1 MRYSSLNEIANPGY
15 SGAVI
20 SQRFSVGMMIRVFIF
35 LWVVLFSGGS
45 GWAEGP
51 TVNGSRPAVLSA
63 GSLDSETWVE
73 IDKAQIDTN
82 AITDRGRQIL
92 GLPDIEWKHAQTE
105 HFVIHYEQA
114 IFARKV
120 ARMAEFFYSYI
131 AQDLQGAKDNVVG
144 RSHIFIFRSEK
155 RWKEFS
161 TAAGDVPDW
170 TFSQVEGTAMF
181 LQQAENTSSSGD
193 VLAHETTHLVINRF
207 FEKRCP
213 LWLNEGLAEY
223 YRVFAYSAYKGVKK
237 SKRAQF
243 GRLANPFPL
252 EELLYTQLYPRN
264 DAGVESFYAT
274 AQCFVAFLL
283 LEHQSEAFM
292 PFVEDLMS
300 GADVKQALSK
310 HYGLESMDDI
320 QKQFKKFAY

>member
-1 MRYSSLNEIANPGY
+1 MPGK
-15 SGAVI
+15 AI
-20 SQRFSVGMMIRVFIF
+20 
-35 LWVVLFSGGS
+35 LAAW
-45 GWAEGP
+45 
-51 TVNGSRPAVLSA
+51 VLSA
-63 GSLDSETWVE
+63 VAGLAQTAQTDTAPSAFPQAPPADNGQWVDVAVANLDL
-73 IDKAQIDTN
+73 D

-92 GLPDIEWKHAQTE
+92 ELPDIDWKHAQTE
-105 HFVIHYEQA
+105 HLVIHYEQA

-120 ARMAEFFYSYI
+120 ARMAEFFYAYI
-131 AQDLQGAKDNVVG
+131 AQDLQGAQDNVSG

-161 TAAGDVPDW
+161 EMAGDVPDW
-170 TFSQVEGTAMF
+170 TFSRVEGTVMF

-223 YRVFAYSAYKGVKK
+223 YRQFAYSAYKGVKK

-243 GRLANPFPL
+243 GRLANPFTL
-252 EELLYTQLYPRN
+252 DELFYTQLYPRDN
-264 DAGVESFYAT
+264 ARVESFYAT
-274 AQCFVAFLL
+274 AQYFVAFLL
-283 LEHQSEAFM
+283 LDHQPEAFM
-292 PFVEDLMS
+292 PFVDDLMS
-300 GADVKQALSK
+300 GMDVKLALSK

-320 QKQFKKFAY
+320 RKAFNKFAF

>member
-1 MRYSSLNEIANPGY
+1 M
-15 SGAVI
+15 
-20 SQRFSVGMMIRVFIF
+20 GMHTSWG
-35 LWVVLFSGGS
+35 LL
-45 GWAEGP
+45 ALL
-51 TVNGSRPAVLSA
+51 LSA
-63 GSLDSETWVE
+63 GVCLAEAPVAVSPENEVWVE
-73 IDKAQIDTN
+73 IDKAQIDMN
-82 AITDRGRQIL
+82 AIADRGRQIL
-92 GLPDIEWKHAQTE
+92 SLPDIGWKHAQTG

-131 AQDLQGAKDNVVG
+131 AQDLQGAQDNVSG

-155 RWKEFS
+155 RWKEF
-161 TAAGDVPDW
+161 AEMAGDVPDW
-170 TFSQVEGTAMF
+170 TFSRVEGTVMF

-223 YRVFAYSAYKGVKK
+223 YRQFAYSAYKGVKK

-243 GRLANPFPL
+243 GRLANPFAL
-252 EELLYTQLYPRN
+252 DVLLYTQLYPQD
-264 DAGVESFYAT
+264 DALVASFYAT
-274 AQCFVAFLL
+274 AQYFVAFLL
-283 LEHQSEAFM
+283 LDHQPDAFM
-292 PFVEDLMS
+292 PFVDDLMS
-300 GADVKQALSK
+300 GMDVKLALSE

-320 QKQFKKFAY
+320 RKAFNKFAF

>member
-1 MRYSSLNEIANPGY
+1 M
-15 SGAVI
+15 SGKAI
-20 SQRFSVGMMIRVFIF
+20 
-35 LWVVLFSGGS
+35 LAAW
-45 GWAEGP
+45 
-51 TVNGSRPAVLSA
+51 VLSA
-63 GSLDSETWVE
+63 VVGFAQPAQTDTVPLAFPQVPSVDNGQWADVAAENVDLD
-73 IDKAQIDTN
+73 AL
-82 AITDRGRQIL
+82 TDRGRQIL
-92 GLPDIEWKHAQTE
+92 NLPDIEWKHAQTE

-131 AQDLQGAKDNVVG
+131 AQDLQGAQDNVSG

-155 RWKEFS
+155 RWKEFAA
-161 TAAGDVPDW
+161 TAGDVPDW

-243 GRLANPFPL
+243 GRLANPFEL
-252 EELLYTQLYPRN
+252 DELLYTQIYPHENARV
-264 DAGVESFYAT
+264 ASFYAT
-274 AQCFVAFLL
+274 AQYFVAFLL
-283 LEHQSEAFM
+283 LEHQPQAFM
-292 PFVEDLMS
+292 PFVDDLME
-300 GADVKQALSK
+300 GVDVKLALSK
-310 HYGLESMDDI
+310 HYGLESMDEI
-320 QKQFKKFAY
+320 QKQFNKFAF

>member
-1 MRYSSLNEIANPGY
+1 MQWKAILVA
-15 SGAVI
+15 
-20 SQRFSVGMMIRVFIF
+20 
-35 LWVVLFSGGS
+35 W
-45 GWAEGP
+45 
-51 TVNGSRPAVLSA
+51 VLSA
-63 GSLDSETWVE
+63 VAGLAQTAQTETAPSVFPQVLPAENGQWVDVAVANLDL
-73 IDKAQIDTN
+73 D

-92 GLPDIEWKHAQTE
+92 NLPDIDWKHAQTE

-131 AQDLQGAKDNVVG
+131 AQDLQGAKDNVIG

-155 RWKEFS
+155 RWKEFAA
-161 TAAGDVPDW
+161 TAGDVPNW

-252 EELLYTQLYPRN
+252 DELLYTQLYPQG
-264 DAGVESFYAT
+264 DARVAAFYAT
-274 AQCFVAFLL
+274 AQYFVAFLL
-283 LEHQSEAFM
+283 LDHQPEAFM
-292 PFVEDLMS
+292 PFVEDLMD
-300 GADVKQALSK
+300 GTDVKMALSK
-310 HYGLESMDDI
+310 EYGLESTDEI
-320 QKQFKKFAY
+320 QKQFNRFAF